1 MCNDVIGVIMQKK
14 APDVLYKF
22 RSFNVFGLKMLIDR
36 QMYFAAPD
44 SLNDPLDCQHYLS
57 AQLQHVIDMEKQKA
71 NYQSSPRYAFLLN
84 LQFLQVD
91 NKNTGE
97 RESLHD
103 ALERKI
109 KKTGVFSTSA
119 NVEDALMWAHY
130 GDSHRGFCIG
140 FKREYLQGLVS
151 DHTKYKLL
159 GGSSVTYSST
169 PEFQEIFIREAIEKE
184 RILKEYGGNVDDLN
198 RRLDEQVHAYISEM
212 VGASLSIKSE
222 AWKYEQEY
230 RLVRG
235 EPGMIDFSPDA
246 VTQIVFGC
254 KAAENDVKTVLNVLA
269 APEWRHVEKKRVE
282 LDPLSFNFRL
292 VDF

>member
-1 MCNDVIGVIMQKK
+1 MQKN

-22 RSFNVFGLKMLIDR
+22 RSFNVFGLKMLIDK

-44 SLNDPLDCQHYLS
+44 SLNDPLDCQHYFS
-57 AQLQHVIDMEKQKA
+57 AQLQHVIDMERQKA
-71 NYQSSPRYAFLLN
+71 NDNSSDIYEFLPGL
-84 LQFLQVD
+84 LSIEVEG
-91 NKNTGE
+91 KNTGE
-97 RESLHD
+97 IEPLHE

-119 NVEDALMWAHY
+119 NVKDALMWAHY

-140 FKREYLQGLVS
+140 FKRESLEDFVS
-151 DHTKYKLL
+151 NYQKYDLL
-159 GGSSVTYSST
+159 GGSDVTYSST
-169 PEFQEIFIREAIEKE
+169 PYFEEIFIRMARGKK
-184 RILKEYGGNVDDLN
+184 RIIKKYGGNIDDVK
-198 RRLDEQVHAYISEM
+198 RRLTEQISDYIHEM
-212 VGASLSIKSE
+212 VGASLSIKSD

-230 RLVRG
+230 RLVRS